1 MRRGGGLPGFLR
13 ARSGSAAVEF
23 SFIAPVLI
31 LMGAGVFE
39 LTRALQA
46 RSAIDKLASQ
56 YAIAYADCVD
66 APAGACNTELSSFS
80 AAPSLKNL
88 EPLLVHPIT
97 LQMFQVLMD
106 GNGKPQVTY
115 AYPSGGAL
123 TSAQSAAATN
133 VLTSGQTGVV
143 VTVSY
148 TYTLDVFP
156 GVLNG
161 IVPSSM
167 PMTYTVAQ
175 LKA

>member
-1 MRRGGGLPGFLR
+1 MRRGGLLGFGR

-23 SFIAPVLI
+23 AFIAPVLI
-31 LMGAGVFE
+31 LLGAGVFE

-56 YAIAYADCVD
+56 YAITYADCVD
-66 APAGACNTELSSFS
+66 SPAGACNTELATFD
-80 AAPSLKNL
+80 AAASLKNL
-88 EPLLVHPIT
+88 EPLLVLPIT
-97 LQMFQVLMD
+97 LQLIQVLMD
-106 GNGKPQVTY
+106 SNGKPQVTY
-115 AYPSGGAL
+115 PSGGSL
-123 TSAQSAAATN
+123 STAQSAAATN

-175 LKA
+175 LKD

>member
-1 MRRGGGLPGFLR
+1 MH
-13 ARSGSAAVEF
+13 
-23 SFIAPVLI
+23 PV
-31 LMGAGVFE
+31 
-39 LTRALQA
+39 
-46 RSAIDKLASQ
+46 
-56 YAIAYADCVD
+56 
-66 APAGACNTELSSFS
+66 
-80 AAPSLKNL
+80 
-88 EPLLVHPIT
+88 T

-106 GNGKPQVTY
+106 SNGKPQVTY
-115 AYPSGGAL
+115 PSGGSL
-123 TSAQSAAATN
+123 TSTQSAAATN